1 MYVAS
6 WFTLTRKS
14 ANPDASNTPEN
25 APLPTTPGP
34 VTLPETDA
42 PGAPR
47 TVAQTSFGGS
57 LTSTQYIGTG
67 VGGGY
72 KLELE
77 AQ

>member
-1 MYVAS
+1 M
-6 WFTLTRKS
+6 
-14 ANPDASNTPEN
+14 
-25 APLPTTPGP
+25 PTTPGP

-57 LTSTQYIGTG
+57 LSSTQYIGTG